1 MISKKERLNLI
12 KEKVNQELKNLEKV
26 SIETIN
32 KLKEELPNTKNEKE
46 K

>member
-12 KEKVNQELKNLEKV
+12 KEKVNLELKNLEKV
-26 SIETIN
+26 SIKTIN